1 MKKFTDIKRVQKVFE
16 AEGNLPSNYKE
27 FTKDEL
33 INLLNGGKE
42 EAKEEN
48 DEVEDVKEVE
58 EVEAEETETK
68 EEETKDVA
76 KEDSDMSNPVKLF
89 SKLFE
94 SREMAHIY
102 HLQVNG
108 EEGSHAYHVALN
120 TYYEDILE
128 HIDTLIEMYSGQYGI
143 VDGYDIIDT
152 NSTRTKDKVA
162 YFEDLAEFVKYA
174 RKAISAE
181 DTHLQNVIDEVVG
194 LIYRTLYKL
203 KFMK

>member
-1 MKKFTDIKRVQKVFE
+1 MKKFTDIKRAQKVFE

-27 FTKDEL
+27 FSKDEL

-42 EAKEEN
+42 EEAKEET
-48 DEVEDVKEVE
+48 EDVKEVE
-58 EVEAEETETK
+58 SEETEAK
-68 EEETKDVA
+68 EESKDD
-76 KEDSDMSNPVKLF
+76 KDMSNPVKLF

-108 EEGSHAYHVALN
+108 EEGSHASHVALN

-128 HIDTLIEMYSGQYGI
+128 LIDTLIETYSGQYGI

-162 YFEDLAEFVKYA
+162 YFEDLVEFIKYS
-174 RKAISAE
+174 RKSISAE
-181 DTHLQNVIDEVVG
+181 DTHLQNIIDEVVA

>member
-16 AEGNLPSNYKE
+16 SERNLPTNYKE
-27 FTKDEL
+27 FSKDEL

-42 EAKEEN
+42 EEAKEET
-48 DEVEDVKEVE
+48 EDVKEVE
-58 EVEAEETETK
+58 SEETETK
-68 EEETKDVA
+68 EESKDD
-76 KEDSDMSNPVKLF
+76 KDMSNPVKLF

-108 EEGSHAYHVALN
+108 EEGSHASHVALN

-128 HIDTLIEMYSGQYGI
+128 LIDTLIETYSGQYGI

-162 YFEDLAEFVKYA
+162 YFEDLVEFIKYS
-174 RKAISAE
+174 RKSISAE
-181 DTHLQNVIDEVVG
+181 DTHLQNIIDEVVA
-194 LIYRTLYKL
+194 LIYRTLYKIRFL
-203 KFMK
+203 K

>member
-1 MKKFTDIKRVQKVFE
+1 MKKFTDIKRAQKVFE

-27 FTKDEL
+27 FSKDEL

-42 EAKEEN
+42 EEAKEET
-48 DEVEDVKEVE
+48 EDVKEVE
-58 EVEAEETETK
+58 SEETETK
-68 EEETKDVA
+68 EESKDD
-76 KEDSDMSNPVKLF
+76 KDMSNPVKLF

-108 EEGSHAYHVALN
+108 EEGSHASHVALN

-128 HIDTLIEMYSGQYGI
+128 LIDTLIETYSGQYGI

-162 YFEDLAEFVKYA
+162 YFEDLVEFIKYS
-174 RKAISAE
+174 RKSISAE
-181 DTHLQNVIDEVVG
+181 DTHLQNIIDEVVA

>member
-1 MKKFTDIKRVQKVFE
+1 MKKFTDIKRAQKVFE
-16 AEGNLPSNYKE
+16 ADGNLPSNYKE
-27 FTKDEL
+27 FSKDEL

-42 EAKEEN
+42 EEAKEET
-48 DEVEDVKEVE
+48 EDVKEVE
-58 EVEAEETETK
+58 SEETETK
-68 EEETKDVA
+68 EEYKDD
-76 KEDSDMSNPVKLF
+76 KDMSNPVKLF

-108 EEGSHAYHVALN
+108 EEGSHASHVALN

-128 HIDTLIEMYSGQYGI
+128 LIDTLIETYSGQYGI

-162 YFEDLAEFVKYA
+162 YFEDLVEFIKYS
-174 RKAISAE
+174 RKSISAE
-181 DTHLQNVIDEVVG
+181 DTHLQNTIDEVVA

>member
-1 MKKFTDIKRVQKVFE
+1 MKKFTDIKRAQKVFE

-27 FTKDEL
+27 FSKDEL
-33 INLLNGGKE
+33 INLLNGSKE
-42 EAKEEN
+42 EAKEET
-48 DEVEDVKEVE
+48 EDVKEVE
-58 EVEAEETETK
+58 SEETETK
-68 EEETKDVA
+68 EESKDD
-76 KEDSDMSNPVKLF
+76 KDMSNPVKLF

-108 EEGSHAYHVALN
+108 EEGSHASHAALN

-128 HIDTLIEMYSGQYGI
+128 LIDTLIETYSGQYGI

-181 DTHLQNVIDEVVG
+181 DTHLQNIIDEVVA

>member
-1 MKKFTDIKRVQKVFE
+1 MKKFTDIKRAQKVFE

-27 FTKDEL
+27 FSKDEL

-42 EAKEEN
+42 EEAKEET
-48 DEVEDVKEVE
+48 EDVKEVE
-58 EVEAEETETK
+58 SEETETK
-68 EEETKDVA
+68 EESKDD
-76 KEDSDMSNPVKLF
+76 KDDKDMSNPVKLF

-108 EEGSHAYHVALN
+108 EEGSHASHVALN

-128 HIDTLIEMYSGQYGI
+128 LIDTLIETYSGQYGI

-162 YFEDLAEFVKYA
+162 YFEDLVEFIKYS
-174 RKAISAE
+174 RKSISAE
-181 DTHLQNVIDEVVG
+181 DTHLQNIIDEVVA

>member
-1 MKKFTDIKRVQKVFE
+1 MKKFTDIKKVQKVFE
-16 AEGNLPSNYKE
+16 SERNLPTNNKGGS
-27 FTKDEL
+27 KDEP

-42 EAKEEN
+42 EEAKEET
-48 DEVEDVKEVE
+48 EDVKEVE
-58 EVEAEETETK
+58 SEETETK
-68 EEETKDVA
+68 EESKDD
-76 KEDSDMSNPVKLF
+76 KDMSNPVKLF

-108 EEGSHAYHVALN
+108 EEGSHASHAALN

-128 HIDTLIEMYSGQYGI
+128 LIDTLIETYSGQYGI

-162 YFEDLAEFVKYA
+162 YFEDLVEFVKYA

-181 DTHLQNVIDEVVG
+181 DTHLQNVIDEVVA
-194 LIYRTLYKL
+194 LIYRTLYKIRFL
-203 KFMK
+203 K

>member
-1 MKKFTDIKRVQKVFE
+1 MKKFTDIKRAQKVFE

-27 FTKDEL
+27 FSKDEL

-42 EAKEEN
+42 EEAKEET
-48 DEVEDVKEVE
+48 EDVKEVE
-58 EVEAEETETK
+58 SEETETK
-68 EEETKDVA
+68 EESKDD
-76 KEDSDMSNPVKLF
+76 KDMSNPVKLF

-108 EEGSHAYHVALN
+108 EEGSHSSHVALN

-128 HIDTLIEMYSGQYGI
+128 LIDTLIETYSGQYGI

-162 YFEDLAEFVKYA
+162 YFEDLVEFVKYA

-181 DTHLQNVIDEVVG
+181 DTHLQNIIDEVVA

>member
-1 MKKFTDIKRVQKVFE
+1 MKKFTDIKRAQKVFE

-27 FTKDEL
+27 FSKDEL

-42 EAKEEN
+42 EEAKEEI
-48 DEVEDVKEVE
+48 EDVKEVE
-58 EVEAEETETK
+58 SEETEAK
-68 EEETKDVA
+68 EESKDD
-76 KEDSDMSNPVKLF
+76 KDMSNPVKLF

-108 EEGSHAYHVALN
+108 EEGSHASHVALN

-128 HIDTLIEMYSGQYGI
+128 LIDTLIETYSGQYGI

-162 YFEDLAEFVKYA
+162 YFEDLVEFIKYS
-174 RKAISAE
+174 RKSISAE
-181 DTHLQNVIDEVVG
+181 DTHLQNIIDEVVA

>member
-1 MKKFTDIKRVQKVFE
+1 MKKFTDIKRAQKVFE

-27 FTKDEL
+27 FSKDEL

-42 EAKEEN
+42 EEDKEET
-48 DEVEDVKEVE
+48 EDVKEVE
-58 EVEAEETETK
+58 SEETETK
-68 EEETKDVA
+68 EESKDD
-76 KEDSDMSNPVKLF
+76 KDMSNPVKLF

-108 EEGSHAYHVALN
+108 EEGSHASHAALN

-128 HIDTLIEMYSGQYGI
+128 LIDTLIETYSGQYGI

-162 YFEDLAEFVKYA
+162 YFEDLVEFVKYA

-194 LIYRTLYKL
+194 LIYRTLYKIRYL
-203 KFMK
+203 K

>member
-1 MKKFTDIKRVQKVFE
+1 MKKFTDIKRAQKVFE

-27 FTKDEL
+27 FSKDEL

-42 EAKEEN
+42 EEDKEET
-48 DEVEDVKEVE
+48 EDVKEVE
-58 EVEAEETETK
+58 SEETETK
-68 EEETKDVA
+68 EESKDD
-76 KEDSDMSNPVKLF
+76 KDMSNPVKLF

-108 EEGSHAYHVALN
+108 DGSHASHVALN

-128 HIDTLIEMYSGQYGI
+128 LIDTLIETYSGQYGI

-162 YFEDLAEFVKYA
+162 YFEDLVEFVKYA

>member
-1 MKKFTDIKRVQKVFE
+1 MKKFTDIKRAQKVFE

-27 FTKDEL
+27 FSKDEL

-42 EAKEEN
+42 EAKEET
-48 DEVEDVKEVE
+48 EDVKEVE
-58 EVEAEETETK
+58 SEETETK
-68 EEETKDVA
+68 EESKDD
-76 KEDSDMSNPVKLF
+76 KDMSNPVKLF

-108 EEGSHAYHVALN
+108 EEGSHASHAALN

-128 HIDTLIEMYSGQYGI
+128 LIDTLIETYSGQYGI

-181 DTHLQNVIDEVVG
+181 DTHLQNIIDEVVA

>member
-1 MKKFTDIKRVQKVFE
+1 MKKFTDIKRAQKVFE

-27 FTKDEL
+27 FSKDEL

-42 EAKEEN
+42 EEAKEET
-48 DEVEDVKEVE
+48 VDVKEVE
-58 EVEAEETETK
+58 SEETEAK
-68 EEETKDVA
+68 EESKDD
-76 KEDSDMSNPVKLF
+76 KDMSNPVKLF

-108 EEGSHAYHVALN
+108 EEGSHASHAALN

-128 HIDTLIEMYSGQYGI
+128 LIDTLIETYSGQYGI

-162 YFEDLAEFVKYA
+162 YFEDLVEFIKYS
-174 RKAISAE
+174 RKSISAE
-181 DTHLQNVIDEVVG
+181 DTHLQNIIDEVVA

>member
-1 MKKFTDIKRVQKVFE
+1 MKKFTDIKRAQKVFE

-27 FTKDEL
+27 FSKDEL

-42 EAKEEN
+42 EEAKEET
-48 DEVEDVKEVE
+48 EDVKEVE
-58 EVEAEETETK
+58 SEETETK
-68 EEETKDVA
+68 EESKDD
-76 KEDSDMSNPVKLF
+76 KDMSNPVKLF

-108 EEGSHAYHVALN
+108 EEGSHASHVALN

-128 HIDTLIEMYSGQYGI
+128 LIDTLIETYSGQYGI

-162 YFEDLAEFVKYA
+162 YFEDLVEFVKYA

-181 DTHLQNVIDEVVG
+181 DTHLQNVIDEIVG

>member
-1 MKKFTDIKRVQKVFE
+1 MKKFTDIKRAQKVFE

-27 FTKDEL
+27 FSKDEL

-42 EAKEEN
+42 EEDKEET
-48 DEVEDVKEVE
+48 EDVKEVE
-58 EVEAEETETK
+58 SEETETK
-68 EEETKDVA
+68 EESKDD
-76 KEDSDMSNPVKLF
+76 KDMSNPVKLF

-108 EEGSHAYHVALN
+108 EEGSHASHVALN

-128 HIDTLIEMYSGQYGI
+128 LIDTLIETYSGQYGI

-174 RKAISAE
+174 RKSISVE
-181 DTHLQNVIDEVVG
+181 DTHLQNTIDEVVA

>member
-1 MKKFTDIKRVQKVFE
+1 MKKFTDIKRAQKVFE

-42 EAKEEN
+42 EEAKEET
-48 DEVEDVKEVE
+48 EDVKEVE
-58 EVEAEETETK
+58 SEETETK
-68 EEETKDVA
+68 EESKDD
-76 KEDSDMSNPVKLF
+76 KDMSNPVKLF

-108 EEGSHAYHVALN
+108 EEGSHASHVALN

-128 HIDTLIEMYSGQYGI
+128 LIDTLIETYSGQYGI

-162 YFEDLAEFVKYA
+162 YFEDLVEFVKYA

-181 DTHLQNVIDEVVG
+181 DTHLQNVIDEIVG

>member
-1 MKKFTDIKRVQKVFE
+1 MKKFTDIKRAQKVFE

-27 FTKDEL
+27 FSKDEL

-42 EAKEEN
+42 EEAKEET
-48 DEVEDVKEVE
+48 EDVKEVE
-58 EVEAEETETK
+58 SEETETK
-68 EEETKDVA
+68 EESKDD
-76 KEDSDMSNPVKLF
+76 KDMSNPVKLF

-108 EEGSHAYHVALN
+108 EEGSHASHAALN

-128 HIDTLIEMYSGQYGI
+128 LIDTLIETYSGQYGI

-162 YFEDLAEFVKYA
+162 YFEDLVEFIKYS
-174 RKAISAE
+174 RKSISAE
-181 DTHLQNVIDEVVG
+181 DTHLQNIIDEKIS
-194 LIYRTLYKL
+194 LN
-203 KFMK
+203 

>member
-1 MKKFTDIKRVQKVFE
+1 MKKFTDIKRAQKVFE

-27 FTKDEL
+27 FSKDEL

-42 EAKEEN
+42 EEAKEET
-48 DEVEDVKEVE
+48 EDVKEVE
-58 EVEAEETETK
+58 SEETETK
-68 EEETKDVA
+68 EESKDD
-76 KEDSDMSNPVKLF
+76 KDMSNPVKLF

-108 EEGSHAYHVALN
+108 DGSHASHVALN

-128 HIDTLIEMYSGQYGI
+128 LIDTLIETYSGQYGI

-162 YFEDLAEFVKYA
+162 YFEDLVEFIKYS
-174 RKAISAE
+174 RKSISAE
-181 DTHLQNVIDEVVG
+181 HTHLQNTIDEVVA

>member
-1 MKKFTDIKRVQKVFE
+1 MKKFTDIKRAQKVFE

-27 FTKDEL
+27 FSKDEL

-42 EAKEEN
+42 EEAKEET
-48 DEVEDVKEVE
+48 DVKEVE
-58 EVEAEETETK
+58 SEETETK
-68 EEETKDVA
+68 EEYKDD
-76 KEDSDMSNPVKLF
+76 KDMSNPVKLF

-108 EEGSHAYHVALN
+108 EEGSHASHVALN

-128 HIDTLIEMYSGQYGI
+128 LIDTLIETYSGQYGI

-162 YFEDLAEFVKYA
+162 YFEDLVEFIKYS
-174 RKAISAE
+174 RKSISAE
-181 DTHLQNVIDEVVG
+181 DTHLQNTIDEVVA

>member
-1 MKKFTDIKRVQKVFE
+1 MKKFTDIKRAQKVFE

-27 FTKDEL
+27 FSKDEL

-42 EAKEEN
+42 EEAKEET
-48 DEVEDVKEVE
+48 EDVKEVE
-58 EVEAEETETK
+58 SEETETK
-68 EEETKDVA
+68 EESKDD
-76 KEDSDMSNPVKLF
+76 KDMSNPVKLF

-108 EEGSHAYHVALN
+108 EEGSHASHVALN

-128 HIDTLIEMYSGQYGI
+128 LIDTLIETYSGQYGI

-162 YFEDLAEFVKYA
+162 YFEDLVEFVKYA

-181 DTHLQNVIDEVVG
+181 DTHLQNIIDEVVA

>member
-1 MKKFTDIKRVQKVFE
+1 MKKFTDIKRAQKVFE

-27 FTKDEL
+27 FSKDEL

-42 EAKEEN
+42 EEDKEET
-48 DEVEDVKEVE
+48 EDVKEVE
-58 EVEAEETETK
+58 SEETETK
-68 EEETKDVA
+68 EESKDD
-76 KEDSDMSNPVKLF
+76 KDMSNPVKLF

-108 EEGSHAYHVALN
+108 EEGSHASHVALN

-128 HIDTLIEMYSGQYGI
+128 LIDTLIETYSGQYGI

-162 YFEDLAEFVKYA
+162 YFEDLVEFIKYS
-174 RKAISAE
+174 RKSISAE
-181 DTHLQNVIDEVVG
+181 DTHLQNIIDEVVA

>member
-1 MKKFTDIKRVQKVFE
+1 VFE
-16 AEGNLPSNYKE
+16 ADGNLPSNYKE
-27 FTKDEL
+27 FSKDEL

-42 EAKEEN
+42 EEAKEET
-48 DEVEDVKEVE
+48 EDVKEVE
-58 EVEAEETETK
+58 SEETETK
-68 EEETKDVA
+68 EEYKDD
-76 KEDSDMSNPVKLF
+76 KDMSNPVKLF

-108 EEGSHAYHVALN
+108 EEGSHASHVALN

-128 HIDTLIEMYSGQYGI
+128 LIDTLIETYSGQYGI

-162 YFEDLAEFVKYA
+162 YFEDLVEFIKYS
-174 RKAISAE
+174 RKSISAE
-181 DTHLQNVIDEVVG
+181 DTHLQNTIDEVVA

>member
-1 MKKFTDIKRVQKVFE
+1 MKKFTDIKRAQKVFE

-27 FTKDEL
+27 FSKDEL

-42 EAKEEN
+42 EAKEET
-48 DEVEDVKEVE
+48 EDVKEVE
-58 EVEAEETETK
+58 SEETETK
-68 EEETKDVA
+68 EESKDD
-76 KEDSDMSNPVKLF
+76 KDMSNPVKLF

-108 EEGSHAYHVALN
+108 EEGSHASHAALN

-128 HIDTLIEMYSGQYGI
+128 LIDTLIETYSGQYGI

-181 DTHLQNVIDEVVG
+181 DTHLQNIIDEVVA

-203 KFMK
+203 KFMNKK

>member
-1 MKKFTDIKRVQKVFE
+1 MKKFTDIKRAQKVFE

-27 FTKDEL
+27 FSKDEL

-42 EAKEEN
+42 EEAKEE
-48 DEVEDVKEVE
+48 ETEDVKEVE
-58 EVEAEETETK
+58 SEETETK
-68 EEETKDVA
+68 EESKDD
-76 KEDSDMSNPVKLF
+76 KDMSNPVKLF

-108 EEGSHAYHVALN
+108 DGSHASHVALN

-128 HIDTLIEMYSGQYGI
+128 LIDTLIETYSGQYGI

-162 YFEDLAEFVKYA
+162 YFEDLVEFIKYS
-174 RKAISAE
+174 RKSISAE
-181 DTHLQNVIDEVVG
+181 DTHLQNTIDEVVA

>member
-1 MKKFTDIKRVQKVFE
+1 MKKFTDIKRAQKVFE

-27 FTKDEL
+27 FSKDEL

-42 EAKEEN
+42 EEDKEET
-48 DEVEDVKEVE
+48 EDVKEVE
-58 EVEAEETETK
+58 SEETETK
-68 EEETKDVA
+68 EESKDD
-76 KEDSDMSNPVKLF
+76 KDMSNPVKLF

-108 EEGSHAYHVALN
+108 EEGSHASHVALN

-128 HIDTLIEMYSGQYGI
+128 LIDTLIETYSGQYGI

-162 YFEDLAEFVKYA
+162 YFEDLVEFIKYS
-174 RKAISAE
+174 RKSISAE
-181 DTHLQNVIDEVVG
+181 DTHLQNTIDEVVA

>member
-1 MKKFTDIKRVQKVFE
+1 MKKFTDIKRAQKVFE
-16 AEGNLPSNYKE
+16 ADGNLPSNYKE
-27 FTKDEL
+27 FSKDEL

-42 EAKEEN
+42 EEAKEET
-48 DEVEDVKEVE
+48 DVKEVE
-58 EVEAEETETK
+58 SEETETK
-68 EEETKDVA
+68 EES
-76 KEDSDMSNPVKLF
+76 KEDMSNPVKLF

-108 EEGSHAYHVALN
+108 EEGSHASHAALN

-128 HIDTLIEMYSGQYGI
+128 LIDTLIETYSGQYGI

-162 YFEDLAEFVKYA
+162 YFEDLVEFIKYS
-174 RKAISAE
+174 RKSISAE
-181 DTHLQNVIDEVVG
+181 DTHLQNTIDEVVA

>member
-1 MKKFTDIKRVQKVFE
+1 MKKFTDIKREQKVFE

-48 DEVEDVKEVE
+48 EEAEDVKEVE
-58 EVEAEETETK
+58 TEETETK